1 MEKKTTWSTADVWRV
16 LKLFTGMG
24 VKHQKVA
31 LEGSSV
37 QLHEPDLEVQAGV
50 FWGTPEVLAVDTDG
64 LPILGRDVTATT
76 DRLLGAT

>member
-1 MEKKTTWSTADVWRV
+1 ME
-16 LKLFTGMG
+16 

-37 QLHEPDLEVQAGV
+37 LLHDHDLEVQAGV

-64 LPILGRDVTATT
+64 LSNLGRDVTAAT